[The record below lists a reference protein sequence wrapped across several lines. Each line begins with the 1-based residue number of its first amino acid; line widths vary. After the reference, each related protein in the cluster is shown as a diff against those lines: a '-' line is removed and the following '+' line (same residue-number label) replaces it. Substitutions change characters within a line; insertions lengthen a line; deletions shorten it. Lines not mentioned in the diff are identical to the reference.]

1 MDKRQISERPCDYQH
16 YKGIS
21 TGEWE
26 PSIPRQ
32 FVIWMKG
39 RKKRMLSTVY
49 FDYSLLATPWSP
61 TLPSHITCGAPAL
74 QAPSLGQPTRA
85 ATPSVTSGQSTHCG
99 SLPSIWRGMLSR
111 RDRNRAIKKPVST
124 FMKCGSLDPEMSWA
138 SLFTQKSN
146 HCAYRSTRDQQPLEG
161 APRGQMKTRSL
172 DLERQSPGWGQHG
185 SLIYKGC
192 S

>member
-1 MDKRQISERPCDYQH
+1 MDKKQISERPCDYQH

-111 RDRNRAIKKPVST
+111 RDRNRAKKTSFHLHEMWLARSWNALSKPVHPKKQSLCIQKYQRPAT
-124 FMKCGSLDPEMSWA
+124 SGGSPKGTDENQIP
-138 SLFTQKSN
+138 
-146 HCAYRSTRDQQPLEG
+146 RSRK
-161 APRGQMKTRSL
+161 AKPRMGTTWEP
-172 DLERQSPGWGQHG
+172 DL
-185 SLIYKGC
+185 
-192 S
+192 